1 LGGWNVAKRGL
12 VAVPW
17 RYFQVNKLK
26 DKVSLI
32 TGAGRGIGRG
42 IAVAMAKAGSSVI
55 LVSRSLSELK
65 ETARVITKSGGTALP
80 IKTDIS
86 DEVQVNIMIE
96 KALDKFGKI
105 DILINNAGQY
115 LEKPILD
122 TTIEDWETIM
132 GANLKGM
139 FLCTKAVLKN
149 MMEKKSGIIINFSSV
164 GGRIGLKGKS
174 VYSASKFGVVGFS
187 KALSK
192 ELKPYNIK
200 VHIIYPYMVDSN
212 NSIDWQK
219 VCSERSESNSS
230 LNINKVEDI
239 ADLVV
244 YLASLPLRVNIED
257 IIVEPYL
264 KGNNHG

>member
-1 LGGWNVAKRGL
+1 MK
-12 VAVPW
+12 
-17 RYFQVNKLK
+17 KLK
-26 DKVSLI
+26 NKVSLI

-42 IAVAMAKAGSSVI
+42 IALAMAKAGSSVV
-55 LVSRSLSELK
+55 LVSRSQSELK
-65 ETARVITKSGGTALP
+65 DTARIINELGGIALP

-86 DEVQVNIMIE
+86 DEKQVNNMIE
-96 KALDKFGKI
+96 KALNKFGRI
-105 DILINNAGQY
+105 DILINNAGQF

-122 TTIEDWETIM
+122 TTVEDWEKIM

-139 FLCTKAVLKN
+139 FLCTKAVLKG
-149 MMEKKSGIIINFSSV
+149 MMERKSGTIINFSSV

-212 NSIDWQK
+212 NSIDWSK
-219 VCSERSESNSS
+219 ENP
-230 LNINKVEDI
+230 LNINSIDDI

-244 YLASLPLRVNIED
+244 YLASLPLRVDIED
-257 IIVEPYL
+257 IAVEPFR
-264 KGNNHG
+264 KG

>member
-1 LGGWNVAKRGL
+1 M
-12 VAVPW
+12 
-17 RYFQVNKLK
+17 KLIN
-26 DKVSLI
+26 KVSLI

-42 IAVAMAKAGSSVI
+42 IAVAMAKAGSFVV
-55 LVSRSLSELK
+55 LVSRNQSEL
-65 ETARVITKSGGTALP
+65 ENTAKIINESGGVALP

-86 DEVQVNIMIE
+86 DEKEVNNMVE
-96 KALDKFGKI
+96 KALNKFGKT
-105 DILINNAGQY
+105 DILINNAGQF

-122 TTIEDWETIM
+122 TTVEDWEKII

-139 FLCTKAVLKN
+139 FLCTKAVLKG
-149 MMEKKSGIIINFSSV
+149 MMERRSGTIINFSSV
-164 GGRIGLKGKS
+164 GGRIGLRGKA

-212 NSIDWQK
+212 NSIDWSK
-219 VCSERSESNSS
+219 ENP
-230 LNINKVEDI
+230 LNINSVDDI

-244 YLASLPLRVNIED
+244 YLASLPLRVDIED
-257 IIVEPYL
+257 IAVKPFR
-264 KGNNHG
+264 KG

>member
-17 RYFQVNKLK
+17 GYFQVNKLK

-42 IAVAMAKAGSSVI
+42 IALAMAKAGSSVV
-55 LVSRSLSELK
+55 LVSRNQSEL
-65 ETARVITKSGGTALP
+65 ENTAKIINESGGTALQ

-86 DEVQVNIMIE
+86 DEKQVNAMIE
-96 KALDKFGKI
+96 KALNKFGTI
-105 DILINNAGQY
+105 DILINNAGQF

-122 TTIEDWETIM
+122 TTVEDWEKVM

-139 FLCTKAVLKN
+139 FLCTKGVLKG
-149 MMEKKSGIIINFSSV
+149 MMERKNGTIINFSSV
-164 GGRIGLKGKS
+164 GGRIGLRGKA

-212 NSIDWQK
+212 NTIDWSK
-219 VCSERSESNSS
+219 ENP
-230 LNINKVEDI
+230 LNINSVDDI

-244 YLASLPLRVNIED
+244 YLASLPLRVDIED
-257 IIVEPYL
+257 IVIDPYL
-264 KGNNHG
+264 KG

>member
-1 LGGWNVAKRGL
+1 MNFYNFL
-12 VAVPW
+12 
-17 RYFQVNKLK
+17 YMDKLK

-42 IAVAMAKAGSSVI
+42 IAIAMAKAGSSVI
-55 LVSRSLSELK
+55 PVSRSLSELE
-65 ETARVITKSGGTALP
+65 ETCRVITESGGTALH

-86 DEVQVNIMIE
+86 DEIQVNIMIK
-96 KALDKFGKI
+96 KALDRFGKI

-115 LEKPILD
+115 LEKPVLD
-122 TTIEDWETIM
+122 TTVEDWEKIM
-132 GANLKGM
+132 GANLKGI
-139 FLCTKAVLKN
+139 FLCTKGVLKG
-149 MMEKKSGIIINFSSV
+149 MMERKGGIIINFSSV
-164 GGRIGLKGKS
+164 GGRIGLKGKA

-187 KALSK
+187 KALAK

-212 NSIDWQK
+212 NSVDWSK
-219 VCSERSESNSS
+219 GNP

-244 YLASLPLRVNIED
+244 SLVSLPLRVNIED

-264 KGNNHG
+264 GCK

>member
-1 LGGWNVAKRGL
+1 M
-12 VAVPW
+12 
-17 RYFQVNKLK
+17 NKLT

-42 IAVAMAKAGSSVI
+42 IAIAMAKAGSFVV
-55 LVSRSLSELK
+55 LVSRNQSEL
-65 ETARVITKSGGTALP
+65 ENTAKIINESGGTTLP

-86 DEVQVNIMIE
+86 DEKQVNNMIE
-96 KALDKFGKI
+96 KALNKFGKI
-105 DILINNAGQY
+105 DILINNAGQF

-122 TTIEDWETIM
+122 TTVEDWEKVM

-139 FLCTKAVLKN
+139 FLCTKAVLKG
-149 MMEKKSGIIINFSSV
+149 MMERKSGTIINFSSV
-164 GGRIGLKGKS
+164 GGRIGLRGKA

-212 NSIDWQK
+212 NTID
-219 VCSERSESNSS
+219 RSKEDP
-230 LNINKVEDI
+230 LNINSVDDI

-244 YLASLPLRVNIED
+244 YLASLPLRVDIED
-257 IIVEPYL
+257 IAVEPFR
-264 KGNNHG
+264 KG

>member
-1 LGGWNVAKRGL
+1 M
-12 VAVPW
+12 
-17 RYFQVNKLK
+17 NKLT

-42 IAVAMAKAGSSVI
+42 IAVAMAMAGSSVV
-55 LVSRSLSELK
+55 LASRNQSELENIAK
-65 ETARVITKSGGTALP
+65 IINESGGTALP

-86 DEVQVNIMIE
+86 DEKQVNNTIE
-96 KALDKFGKI
+96 KALNKFKKI
-105 DILINNAGQY
+105 DILINNAGQF
-115 LEKPILD
+115 LEKPVLD
-122 TTIEDWETIM
+122 TTIEDWEKVM

-139 FLCTKAVLKN
+139 FLCTKAVLKG
-149 MMEKKSGIIINFSSV
+149 MMERKNGTIINFSSV
-164 GGRIGLKGKS
+164 GGRIGLRGKA

-212 NSIDWQK
+212 NSIDWSK
-219 VCSERSESNSS
+219 ENP
-230 LNINKVEDI
+230 LNINSVDDI

-244 YLASLPLRVNIED
+244 YLASLPLRVDIED
-257 IIVEPYL
+257 IAVKPFR
-264 KGNNHG
+264 KG

>member
-1 LGGWNVAKRGL
+1 M
-12 VAVPW
+12 
-17 RYFQVNKLK
+17 KLIN
-26 DKVSLI
+26 KVSLI

-42 IAVAMAKAGSSVI
+42 IAVAMAKAGSSVV
-55 LVSRSLSELK
+55 LVSRSQSELK
-65 ETARVITKSGGTALP
+65 GTAKIINESGGVALP

-86 DEVQVNIMIE
+86 DEKEVNNMVE
-96 KALDKFGKI
+96 KALNKFGKT
-105 DILINNAGQY
+105 DILINNAGQF

-122 TTIEDWETIM
+122 TTVEDWEKII

-139 FLCTKAVLKN
+139 FLCTKAVLKG
-149 MMEKKSGIIINFSSV
+149 MMERRSGTIINFSSV
-164 GGRIGLKGKS
+164 GGRIGLRGKA

-212 NSIDWQK
+212 NSIDWSK
-219 VCSERSESNSS
+219 ENP
-230 LNINKVEDI
+230 LNINSVDDI

-244 YLASLPLRVNIED
+244 YLASLPLRVDIED
-257 IIVEPYL
+257 IAVKPFR
-264 KGNNHG
+264 KG

>member
-1 LGGWNVAKRGL
+1 M
-12 VAVPW
+12 
-17 RYFQVNKLK
+17 NKLT

-42 IAVAMAKAGSSVI
+42 IAIAMAKAGSSVV
-55 LVSRSLSELK
+55 LVSRNQSELENIAK
-65 ETARVITKSGGTALP
+65 IINESGGTALP

-86 DEVQVNIMIE
+86 DEKQVNNMVE
-96 KALDKFGKI
+96 KALNKFGKI
-105 DILINNAGQY
+105 DILINNAGQF

-122 TTIEDWETIM
+122 TTVEEWEKVM

-139 FLCTKAVLKN
+139 FLCTKAVLKG
-149 MMEKKSGIIINFSSV
+149 MMERKNGTIINFSSV
-164 GGRIGLKGKS
+164 GGRIGLRGKA

-212 NSIDWQK
+212 NTIDWSK
-219 VCSERSESNSS
+219 ENP
-230 LNINKVEDI
+230 LNINSVDDI

-244 YLASLPLRVNIED
+244 YLASLPLRVDIED
-257 IIVEPYL
+257 IVIDPYL
-264 KGNNHG
+264 KG

>member
-1 LGGWNVAKRGL
+1 MGGWNVAKRGL

-17 RYFQVNKLK
+17 GYFQVNKLK

-42 IAVAMAKAGSSVI
+42 IALAMAKAGSSVV
-55 LVSRSLSELK
+55 LVSRNQSEL
-65 ETARVITKSGGTALP
+65 ENTAKIINESGGTALQ

-86 DEVQVNIMIE
+86 DEKQVNAMIE
-96 KALDKFGKI
+96 KALNKFGTI
-105 DILINNAGQY
+105 DILINNAGQF

-122 TTIEDWETIM
+122 TTVEDWEKVM

-139 FLCTKAVLKN
+139 FLCTKGVLKG
-149 MMEKKSGIIINFSSV
+149 MMERKNGTIINFSSV
-164 GGRIGLKGKS
+164 GGRIGLRGKA

-212 NSIDWQK
+212 NTID
-219 VCSERSESNSS
+219 RSKEDP
-230 LNINKVEDI
+230 LNINSVDDI

-244 YLASLPLRVNIED
+244 YLASLPLRVDIED
-257 IIVEPYL
+257 IVIDPYL
-264 KGNNHG
+264 KG

>member
-1 LGGWNVAKRGL
+1 M
-12 VAVPW
+12 
-17 RYFQVNKLK
+17 KLIN
-26 DKVSLI
+26 KVSLI

-42 IAVAMAKAGSSVI
+42 IAVAMAKAGSSVV
-55 LVSRSLSELK
+55 LVSRNQSEL
-65 ETARVITKSGGTALP
+65 ENTAKIINESGGVALP

-86 DEVQVNIMIE
+86 DEKEVNNMVE
-96 KALDKFGKI
+96 KALNKFGKT
-105 DILINNAGQY
+105 DILINNAGQF

-122 TTIEDWETIM
+122 TTVEDWEKII

-139 FLCTKAVLKN
+139 FLCTKAVLKG
-149 MMEKKSGIIINFSSV
+149 MMERRSGTIINFSSV
-164 GGRIGLKGKS
+164 GGRIGLRGKA

-212 NSIDWQK
+212 NSIDWSK
-219 VCSERSESNSS
+219 ENP
-230 LNINKVEDI
+230 LNINSVDDI

-244 YLASLPLRVNIED
+244 YLASLPLRVDIED
-257 IIVEPYL
+257 IAVKPFR
-264 KGNNHG
+264 KG

>member
-1 LGGWNVAKRGL
+1 M
-12 VAVPW
+12 
-17 RYFQVNKLK
+17 KLK
-26 DKVSLI
+26 NKVSLI

-42 IAVAMAKAGSSVI
+42 IAVAMAKAGSFVV
-55 LVSRSLSELK
+55 LVSRNQSEL
-65 ETARVITKSGGTALP
+65 ENTAKIINESGGVALP

-86 DEVQVNIMIE
+86 DEKEVNNMVE
-96 KALDKFGKI
+96 KALNKFGKT
-105 DILINNAGQY
+105 DILINNAGQF

-122 TTIEDWETIM
+122 TTVEDWEKII

-139 FLCTKAVLKN
+139 FLCTKAVLKG
-149 MMEKKSGIIINFSSV
+149 MMERRSGTIINFSSV
-164 GGRIGLKGKS
+164 GGRIGLRGKA

-212 NSIDWQK
+212 NSIDWSK
-219 VCSERSESNSS
+219 ENP
-230 LNINKVEDI
+230 LNINSVDDI

-244 YLASLPLRVNIED
+244 YLASLPLRVDIED
-257 IIVEPYL
+257 IAVKPFR
-264 KGNNHG
+264 KG

>member
-1 LGGWNVAKRGL
+1 M
-12 VAVPW
+12 
-17 RYFQVNKLK
+17 NKLT

-42 IAVAMAKAGSSVI
+42 IAIAMAKAGSSVV
-55 LVSRSLSELK
+55 LASRNQSELENIAK
-65 ETARVITKSGGTALP
+65 IINESGRTALP

-86 DEVQVNIMIE
+86 DEKQVNNMIE
-96 KALDKFGKI
+96 KALNKFKKI
-105 DILINNAGQY
+105 DILINNAGQF
-115 LEKPILD
+115 LEKPVLD
-122 TTIEDWETIM
+122 TTVEDWEKIM

-139 FLCTKAVLKN
+139 FLCTKAVLKG
-149 MMEKKSGIIINFSSV
+149 MMERKNGTIINFSSV
-164 GGRIGLKGKS
+164 GGRIGLRGKA

-212 NSIDWQK
+212 NTID
-219 VCSERSESNSS
+219 RSKEDP
-230 LNINKVEDI
+230 LNINSVDDI

-244 YLASLPLRVNIED
+244 YLASLPLRVDIED
-257 IIVEPYL
+257 IVIDPYL
-264 KGNNHG
+264 KG

>member
-1 LGGWNVAKRGL
+1 M
-12 VAVPW
+12 
-17 RYFQVNKLK
+17 KLIN
-26 DKVSLI
+26 KVSLI

-42 IAVAMAKAGSSVI
+42 IAVAMAKAGSSVV
-55 LVSRSLSELK
+55 LVSRSQSELK
-65 ETARVITKSGGTALP
+65 GTAKIINESGGVALP

-86 DEVQVNIMIE
+86 DEKEVNNMVE
-96 KALDKFGKI
+96 KALNKFGKT
-105 DILINNAGQY
+105 DILINNAGQF

-122 TTIEDWETIM
+122 TTVEDWEKII

-139 FLCTKAVLKN
+139 FLCTKAVLKG
-149 MMEKKSGIIINFSSV
+149 MMERRSGTIINFSSV
-164 GGRIGLKGKS
+164 GGRIGLRGKA

-212 NSIDWQK
+212 NSIDWSK
-219 VCSERSESNSS
+219 ACSEQSESKNP
-230 LNINKVEDI
+230 LNINSVDDI

-244 YLASLPLRVNIED
+244 YLASLPLRVDIED
-257 IIVEPYL
+257 IAVEPFR
-264 KGNNHG
+264 KG